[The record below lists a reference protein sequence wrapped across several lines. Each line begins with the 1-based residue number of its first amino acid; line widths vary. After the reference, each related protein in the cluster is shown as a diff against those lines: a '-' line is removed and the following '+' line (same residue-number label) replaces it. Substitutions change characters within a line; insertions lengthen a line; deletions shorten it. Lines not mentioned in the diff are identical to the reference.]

1 MKNLLLTLIICASH
15 TLLAQV
21 NIVDN
26 EIVVNVNSQPID
38 SLLIEAGKMLNYEV
52 QFIGDNSEKDINRS
66 FENFESLAEY
76 ALSPNPFLIEKRGQA
91 WSIFSKDTSKLE
103 GQDLTFYYE
112 AKHIATSLLVEKAS
126 SMPLEASTLELAEQG
141 AVLVMGNFDQVQ
153 KIVDFFDLIDSPL
166 KSVTVELL
174 VVEYLHS
181 DGFKWGINIENG
193 SSGNFG
199 TADYDPSSD
208 GNGLSLSYNVTNL
221 LDNGFQMNLQA
232 LIENDVAKIATN
244 PHLTV
249 TNGSNAVI
257 NLNTDKY
264 IVLQTASI
272 NGLTTNL
279 QELNTGIEL
288 NITPRL
294 AADSTIHLEVS
305 SSLSE
310 FVPNTVT
317 GEYTIATNKINTDIN
332 IENHETLVIGGLI
345 SENYSK
351 LTGRTPFFSR
361 IPILGYLFKGEQK
374 RKEFIETVIYI
385 TAYSTDL
392 ATPDSNLINTHANFS
407 ELEKDQRTINK
418 EQRRKNREDRRL
430 NRRDNQ

>member
-1 MKNLLLTLIICASH
+1 M
-15 TLLAQV
+15 V
-21 NIVDN
+21 
-26 EIVVNVNSQPID
+26 
-38 SLLIEAGKMLNYEV
+38 AG
-52 QFIGDNSEKDINRS
+52 R
-66 FENFESLAEY
+66 
-76 ALSPNPFLIEKRGQA
+76 
-91 WSIFSKDTSKLE
+91 
-103 GQDLTFYYE
+103 
-112 AKHIATSLLVEKAS
+112 
-126 SMPLEASTLELAEQG
+126 
-141 AVLVMGNFDQVQ
+141 DQIHDQ
-153 KIVDFFDLIDSPL
+153 K
-166 KSVTVELL
+166 K
-174 VVEYLHS
+174 
-181 DGFKWGINIENG
+181 
-193 SSGNFG
+193 
-199 TADYDPSSD
+199 
-208 GNGLSLSYNVTNL
+208 
-221 LDNGFQMNLQA
+221 
-232 LIENDVAKIATN
+232 NDVAKIATN

-310 FVPNTVT
+310 FIPNTVS

-345 SENYSK
+345 SDRYSK

-392 ATPDSNLINTHANFS
+392 ATPDSYLINTHTDFS

-418 EQRRKNREDRRL
+418 EQRRKEREDRRL
-430 NRRDNQ
+430 NRRENQ